1 MSDEIRSQFPKLYF
15 IEIEKQSLDLKQEVE
30 SGFIEY
36 KRTLLHASGRRL
48 LKYGTQMQYRIGNN
62 SKGQFAI
69 YYIGVDDN
77 GSLVGIA
84 HEDII
89 PSVQLFHC
97 VAQFI
102 KASVISC
109 ELITIITAEKKQILK
124 FKVTRKSK
132 SPISE
137 SSLL

>member
-15 IEIEKQSLDLKQEVE
+15 IETEKQTLDLKQEVE

-36 KRTLLHASGRRL
+36 KRTLLNASRQRL
-48 LKYGTQMQYRIGNN
+48 LKYATQMQYRIGNN
-62 SKGQFAI
+62 KANFAI
-69 YYIGVDDN
+69 YYIGIDDD
-77 GSLVGIA
+77 GSLEGISSNKLVSS
-84 HEDII
+84 I
-89 PSVQLFHC
+89 QLFHSI
-97 VAQFI
+97 AQFI
-102 KASVISC
+102 KASVTSC
-109 ELITIITAEKKQILK
+109 ELITVENKQILK